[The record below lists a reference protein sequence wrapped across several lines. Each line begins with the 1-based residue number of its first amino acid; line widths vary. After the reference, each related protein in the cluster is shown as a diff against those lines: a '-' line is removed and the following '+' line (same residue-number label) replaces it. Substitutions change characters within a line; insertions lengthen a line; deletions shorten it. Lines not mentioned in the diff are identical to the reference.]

1 MKNKK
6 CIASIIM
13 LIIMLA
19 VAQNVSAVSEDG
31 KAQTYLTN
39 SNQVRFDVRQGKTTR
54 GYITKGKKGRF
65 YTFLNPKRAKW
76 RTSNGKVHLSANLE
90 SSRQNQKEQL
100 RLV

>member
-19 VAQNVSAVSEDG
+19 VAQNVSAASEDG
-31 KAQTYLTN
+31 NAQTYLTN

-54 GYITKGKKGRF
+54 G
-65 YTFLNPKRAKW
+65 
-76 RTSNGKVHLSANLE
+76 
-90 SSRQNQKEQL
+90 
-100 RLV
+100 